1 MKLDAKTVASLT
13 LPDGKPDVIFFDDEL
28 SGFGIRVRAGG
39 HRSWIAQYRARG
51 RTRRQTIGSVE
62 KLIPIEAR
70 KAARKILAK
79 VELGED
85 PQGTKQEQRRQ
96 AVHTLRSVAEAYLEA
111 KASELRPSSLRVTR
125 LYLTGRYFKPL
136 HTTSIVAISHP
147 DVAARISAIKRDN
160 GSVTAKQA
168 RAALSSMY
176 KWAMGEGLMGKSPF
190 NPVVGTNSPAGP
202 QAGTRVLSDS
212 ELSRIWNTCGDDD
225 YGRIIKLLILLGSRR
240 SEIGG
245 IAWSELDFDAGTWLL
260 PAARSKN
267 KHPLLVPLPP
277 AALAIIKAV
286 PRTSRDQL
294 FGARTRA
301 GFTGWERGKHALD
314 ARAGVEAKWRVHD
327 LRRTVATRMGD
338 LGVLPHVIEAA
349 LNHRGGAK
357 RGVAGLYNRSIHE
370 AHVRNALLM
379 WSEHVLALVEGRKD
393 KVVPLRA

>member
-1 MKLDAKTVASLT
+1 MKLDAKTVASLA

-28 SGFGIRVRAGG
+28 SGFGLRVRAGG

-85 PQGTKQEQRRQ
+85 PQGAKQEQRRQ

-111 KASELRPSSLRVTR
+111 RAPELRPSSLRVTR

-136 HTTSIVAISHP
+136 HTTSITAISHP
-147 DVAARISAIKRDN
+147 DVAARISAIKRDS

-168 RAALSSMY
+168 RAALSSLY
-176 KWAMGEGLMGKSPF
+176 KWVMGEGLMGKSPF

-212 ELSRIWNTCGDDD
+212 ELTRIWNTCGDDD

-245 IAWSELDFDAGTWLL
+245 MAWSELDFDAGTWLL

-294 FGARTRA
+294 
-301 GFTGWERGKHALD
+301 
-314 ARAGVEAKWRVHD
+314 
-327 LRRTVATRMGD
+327 
-338 LGVLPHVIEAA
+338 
-349 LNHRGGAK
+349 
-357 RGVAGLYNRSIHE
+357 
-370 AHVRNALLM
+370 
-379 WSEHVLALVEGRKD
+379 
-393 KVVPLRA
+393 